1 MKKTWIQY
9 STMGLLG
16 YLLSAPAHALDL
28 WQTYEM
34 ALQNDAT
41 YQAASA
47 QKAATDEQKKQARS
61 VLFPT
66 IVASGSLKQV
76 RVNNN
81 GIDRTDTSYPATAA
95 LTLTQP
101 IIQFDSFTAIK
112 QINNNVSIGSLTLE
126 AARQDLITRVVQTY
140 FNALLTQKTAQV
152 AAAKESTAQQQ
163 VKLAQRNFEVG
174 NTTVIDTQEAK
185 AAYHRAQ
192 AESIVAQSN
201 AGNAWA
207 NLEDMVGA
215 PITDTLASLNAPLKL
230 KMPAPETQDKWVK
243 RAIEEN
249 YNVQIARLAYKTAGL
264 EVTKRAQTRLPTLN
278 LTASETW
285 RSTQFNHRNDV
296 KTSTSSV
303 GLEFSMPIF
312 DGGLISA
319 QVREAEALKTKS
331 MQTVRSTQ
339 TQVAQAT
346 RSAYGQAVSG
356 LRSIQALEEA
366 RKASSAAVRSNKIG
380 YDLGMRINID
390 VLNAQQ
396 TDAQTQIDLAQ
407 AQYNT
412 VIGNVN
418 LKAAISQLNDD
429 DVRYINQLP
438 QASPETKAN
447 ANNTGQA
454 PDTQFEPKT
463 TGDTVSVP

>member
-429 DVRYINQLP
+429 DVRYINQLL

-463 TGDTVSVP
+463 TADTVSVP

>member
-1 MKKTWIQY
+1 MKKTLIQY
-9 STMGLLG
+9 SMVGLFGLL
-16 YLLSAPAHALDL
+16 LNTPAHALDL

-47 QKAATDEQKKQARS
+47 QKIATDEQKKQARA

-66 IVASGSLKQV
+66 IVAGASWKQMREEFDATGRVVNTHPASASLSLKQ
-76 RVNNN
+76 
-81 GIDRTDTSYPATAA
+81 
-95 LTLTQP
+95 P
-101 IIQFDSFTAIK
+101 ILQFDSFTAIK
-112 QINNNVSIGSLTLE
+112 QVNNNVSIGALTFE
-126 AARQDLITRVVQTY
+126 AARQDLISRVVQTY

-152 AAAKESTAQQQ
+152 ATAKEATAQQQ
-163 VKLAQRNFEVG
+163 VKLAQRNFDVG
-174 NTTVIDTQEAK
+174 NTTVIDTQEAN

-215 PITDTLASLNAPLKL
+215 PITEPLASLNAPLKL
-230 KMPAPETQDKWVK
+230 KMPTPDTQDKWVK

-249 YNVQIARLAYKTAGL
+249 YNVQIARLALKTASL

-278 LTASETW
+278 LLASQTW
-285 RSTQFNHRNDV
+285 KSTQYNHSNDV
-296 KTSTSSV
+296 KSSV
-303 GLEFSMPIF
+303 SSIGLEVSMPIF

-346 RSAYGQAVSG
+346 RSAFGQAVSG
-356 LRSIQALEEA
+356 LRSIEALEEA

-412 VIGNVN
+412 VIGNIN
-418 LKAAISQLNDD
+418 LKAAIGQLQDD
-429 DVRYINQLP
+429 DVRYINQLLKVSP
-438 QASPETKAN
+438 ATKNDTSNPDRTQAAQS
-447 ANNTGQA
+447 
-454 PDTQFEPKT
+454 EPKST
-463 TGDTVSVP
+463 DSTVFAQ

>member
-1 MKKTWIQY
+1 
-9 STMGLLG
+9 MGLLG

-429 DVRYINQLP
+429 DVRYINQLL

-463 TGDTVSVP
+463 TADTVSVP